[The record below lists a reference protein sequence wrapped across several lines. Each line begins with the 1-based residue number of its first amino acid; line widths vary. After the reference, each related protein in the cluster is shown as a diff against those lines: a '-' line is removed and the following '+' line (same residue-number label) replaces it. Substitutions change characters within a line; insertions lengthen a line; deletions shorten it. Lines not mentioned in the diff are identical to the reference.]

1 MHAIVYHH
9 AQCDS
14 CLRARQVEN
23 ARLAWKDLYNLRNA
37 NRANMNFIALAAY
50 GAVHF
55 NSLALCFACQDR
67 STRLQSS
74 NSQ

>member
-23 ARLAWKDLYNLRNA
+23 ARLAWRDLYNLRNA
-37 NRANMNFIALAAY
+37 NRANMTFIALAAY

-55 NSLALCFACQDR
+55 DSQATCYVCQDR
-67 STRLQSS
+67 TTRSQAS